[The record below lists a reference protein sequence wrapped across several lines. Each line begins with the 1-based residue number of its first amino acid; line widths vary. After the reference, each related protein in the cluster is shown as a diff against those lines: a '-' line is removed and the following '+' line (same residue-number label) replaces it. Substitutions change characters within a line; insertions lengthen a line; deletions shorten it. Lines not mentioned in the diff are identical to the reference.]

1 MTEAV
6 CLLAITNATLY
17 TITDGV
23 KQGNILI
30 DDEGRIA
37 GVGDIAIPEGTE
49 VIDAFGKIVMPGM
62 IDAHGHAGVYE
73 EAIGWEGAD
82 GNEAVD
88 PITPQLRALDGI
100 NPHDEGICEALEA
113 GVTTMCVLPGSANVI
128 GGQGVI
134 IHMYGN
140 TVEDM
145 IIGEG
150 GLKVAFGENPKRVY
164 SGQKKSP
171 STRMATASLLRE
183 QLVKAQNY
191 LAKLE
196 KAKDD
201 PDKAPERDL
210 KMEALVRVLK
220 KEIPLRAH
228 AHRADDIITALRIAD
243 EFGVDIIIEHC
254 TEGHKIAEEL
264 GNRKVRAV
272 IGPTMTNRSKVEVRE
287 RDYST
292 LRTLWENGVQIAIT
306 MDHPVIHVQYLNIS
320 AALAVKAGLPREE
333 ALKAVTIN
341 PARILGIDDRYGSL
355 EEGKL
360 ADIVLWS
367 GDPLDIMS
375 RVEQVFIHG
384 KLVYKA

>member
-1 MTEAV
+1 MEAV

>member
-1 MTEAV
+1 MEAV
-6 CLLAITNATLY
+6 WLLAITNATLY

-23 KQGNILI
+23 KQGSILI
-30 DDEGRIA
+30 DDEGRIVD
-37 GVGDIAIPEGTE
+37 VGDIEVPEGAE
-49 VIDAFGKIVMPGM
+49 VIDASEKVVMPGM

-73 EAIGWEGAD
+73 EGFGWEGSD

-88 PITPQLRALDGI
+88 PLTPQLRALDGI
-100 NPHDEGICEALEA
+100 NPHDEGIREALQA
-113 GVTTMCVLPGSANVI
+113 GVTAMCVLPGSANVI

-140 TVEDM
+140 TVEEM

-171 STRMATASLLRE
+171 STRMATAALLRE
-183 QLVKAQNY
+183 QFVKAQNY

-196 KAKDD
+196 KAKSNS
-201 PDKAPERDL
+201 DKTPERDL
-210 KMEALVRVLK
+210 KMEALIRVLK
-220 KEIPLRAH
+220 REIPLRAH
-228 AHRADDIITALRIAD
+228 AHRADDIMTALRIAD
-243 EFGVDIIIEHC
+243 EFDVDIIIEHC

-264 GNRKVRAV
+264 GTRKVRAV

-292 LRTLWENGVQIAIT
+292 LRTLWEHGVEVAIT
-306 MDHPVIHVQYLNIS
+306 MDHPVIHVQYLTIS
-320 AALAVKAGLPREE
+320 AALAVKAGLPKEE

-355 EEGKL
+355 EKGKL

-375 RVEQVFIHG
+375 KVEQVFIHG
-384 KLVYKA
+384 ELVYKA

>member
-1 MTEAV
+1 MEAV

-264 GNRKVRAV
+264 G
-272 IGPTMTNRSKVEVRE
+272 T
-287 RDYST
+287 
-292 LRTLWENGVQIAIT
+292 
-306 MDHPVIHVQYLNIS
+306 
-320 AALAVKAGLPREE
+320 
-333 ALKAVTIN
+333 
-341 PARILGIDDRYGSL
+341 ARCVPYWPHHDQ
-355 EEGKL
+355 
-360 ADIVLWS
+360 
-367 GDPLDIMS
+367 P
-375 RVEQVFIHG
+375 F
-384 KLVYKA
+384 

>member
-1 MTEAV
+1 MEAV

-100 NPHDEGICEALEA
+100 NPHDEGIREALEA

>member
-1 MTEAV
+1 MEAV

-272 IGPTMTNRSKVEVRE
+272 VGPTMTNRSKVEVRE

>member
-1 MTEAV
+1 M
-6 CLLAITNATLY
+6 LAIKNVTMY

-23 KQGNILI
+23 KLGNILV
-30 DDEGRIA
+30 DETGRIA
-37 GVGDIAIPEGTE
+37 GLGDVDIPQDAVVVDGT
-49 VIDAFGKIVMPGM
+49 GKILMPGL

-73 EAIGWEGAD
+73 EALGWEGSD

-88 PITPQLRALDGI
+88 PLTPYLRAVDAL
-100 NPHDEGICEALEA
+100 NPHDEGIKEALAA
-113 GVTTMCVLPGSANVI
+113 GVTAMCVLPGSANVI

-134 IHMYGN
+134 VHTYGN

-145 IIGEG
+145 VIGEG

-171 STRMATASLLRE
+171 STRMATAGLLRE
-183 QLVKAQNY
+183 QLVKAANY
-191 LAKLE
+191 LAKQE
-196 KAKDD
+196 KAKSD

-210 KMEALVRVLK
+210 KLEALARVLR

-228 AHRADDIITALRIAD
+228 AHRADDIMTALRIAE

-254 TEGHKIAEEL
+254 TEGHKIAAEL
-264 GNRKVRAV
+264 GRRGVKAV
-272 IGPTMTNRSKVEVRE
+272 VGPTMTSRSKVEVRE
-287 RDYST
+287 RSYAT
-292 LRTLWENGVQIAIT
+292 LRTLWEQGVEVAIT
-306 MDHPVIHVQYLNIS
+306 MDHPVIHVQYLTIS
-320 AALAVKAGLPREE
+320 TALAVKAGLPKEE

-341 PARILGIDDRYGSL
+341 PARILGIADRYGSL
-355 EEGKL
+355 EPGKY
-360 ADIVLWS
+360 ADMVLWS

-384 KLVYKA
+384 QPVYQG